1 MSVPYDQGL
10 QPERTLLAWR
20 RTCLSFAVASIL
32 VARYTIEEFGM
43 IGLLLGVASA
53 GLAIAAYV
61 TAATGYRRVHAEL
74 HEHGRTGEDGRPY
87 LLATLAVLA
96 LGAAAAAS
104 LVIEVVRL

>member
-1 MSVPYDQGL
+1 MSVPYDPGL

-32 VARYTIEEFGM
+32 VARYTIEEFGF

-53 GLAIAAYV
+53 GLAVAAYV
-61 TAATGYRRVHAEL
+61 SASVGYRRVHDAL
-74 HEHGRTGEDGRPY
+74 HSHGRTGEDGLPF

-96 LGAAAAAS
+96 LGAAAAAY
-104 LVIEVVRL
+104 LVIEVMSL

>member
-1 MSVPYDQGL
+1 MSAPFDPGL

-43 IGLLLGVASA
+43 IGLFLGIASA
-53 GLAIAAYV
+53 GLAVAAYLS
-61 TAATGYRRVHAEL
+61 AAVGYRRVHAAL
-74 HEHGRTGEDGRPY
+74 HAHGHTGEDGRPF

-96 LGAAAAAS
+96 LGAAAAAY